1 MNTTLFLQELKN
13 YGLKNEIPNISQANA
28 FFLRDL
34 IQISGAKNMLE
45 IGTANGYSSI
55 HFALE
60 LAKNG
65 GHLTTIEFSEKS
77 FTDAQNNFQKA
88 GVENITSLLGNAL
101 DIVPTLQETFDFVF
115 IDGMKRRSLDFL
127 QLAREKTH
135 EKSIIVI
142 DDVIKF
148 REKMVGLFEYLE
160 EKNIRHHI
168 LPIDG
173 DDGICM
179 IVR

>member
-1 MNTTLFLQELKN
+1 MNTIQFLQELKA
-13 YGLKNEIPNISQANA
+13 YGIQNEIPNISEKNA
-28 FFLRDL
+28 FFLRD
-34 IQISGAKNMLE
+34 IIKISGVKNMLE

-65 GHLTTIEFSEKS
+65 GHITTIEFSENSHNQAKE
-77 FTDAQNNFQKA
+77 NFQKA
-88 GVENITSLLGNAL
+88 KVANITPLLWNAL
-101 DIVPTLQETFDFVF
+101 DIVPTLEETFDFVF

-127 QLAREKTH
+127 RLARGKTA

-142 DDVIKF
+142 DDVVKF
-148 REKMVGLFEYLE
+148 REKMVWLFEYLQE
-160 EKNIRHHI
+160 NNIRFHI
-168 LPIDG
+168 LPIDD

-179 IVR
+179 IIR